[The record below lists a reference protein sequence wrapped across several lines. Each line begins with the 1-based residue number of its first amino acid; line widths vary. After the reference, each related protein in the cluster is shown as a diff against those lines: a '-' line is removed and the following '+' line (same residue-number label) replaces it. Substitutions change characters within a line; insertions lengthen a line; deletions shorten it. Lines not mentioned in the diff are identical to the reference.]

1 MDNIEDLLSKKR
13 KYKNLK
19 SNINIII
26 NKLNSAIENLEIPA
40 TRIKKIYNIDSIS
53 IDENRINS
61 IRQKLIDKRNYL
73 KNNVLYSINKELNEL
88 EDNIEG
94 MG

>member
-1 MDNIEDLLSKKR
+1 MDNIEDLLSKNR

-19 SNINIII
+19 SNINTIIS
-26 NKLNSAIENLEIPA
+26 KLNSAIENLETPA
-40 TRIKKIYNIDSIS
+40 TRIKNIYNIDSIS

-88 EDNIEG
+88 EENIEG